1 MERTVE
7 KQIKLAT
14 LGALTGN
21 SIFGFSFMFSRMA
34 LGITTPFVMLMVRF
48 ILAALIL
55 CVIAFF
61 AAGKGDRRTED
72 GEIHWL
78 RFDLRGKPV
87 GALLAL
93 GIVQPVAYFL
103 CESYGISMTNAT
115 FSGVIIALV
124 PIVALVA
131 GALVLREIPSRAQV
145 IWSLVSIFGVVLMT
159 LQQSA
164 EGAIRPLGVIMLF
177 GAVLSGV
184 TFNILSRRMSSQF
197 SALERTVVMM
207 VVAAVV
213 FTVLAVIECR
223 GDSALLLAPLKH
235 PMFLMAMLYL
245 SVLSSIVAFLFINFA
260 SNTLPVAKTTA
271 FCNLTTAISMFAG
284 VVFLHEPFGLMSLA
298 ASAMIILG
306 VWKVQTTG
314 TKKA

>member
-1 MERTVE
+1 ME
-7 KQIKLAT
+7 KQVKLAT
-14 LGALTGN
+14 LGALIGN

-34 LGITTPFVMLMVRF
+34 LGVTTPFVMLMYRF
-48 ILAALIL
+48 ILAAALL
-55 CVIAFF
+55 TVIAC
-61 AAGKGDRRTED
+61 AASRRGDRRTAD

-78 RFDLRGKPV
+78 RFSLRGRN
-87 GALLAL
+87 LLPLLVL
-93 GIVQPVAYFL
+93 GMVQPVAYFL

-124 PIVALVA
+124 PIVALAA

-145 IWSLVSIFGVVLMT
+145 GWSLVSIGGVVLMT

-164 EGAIRPLGVIMLF
+164 EGAIRLPGVLMLF

-184 TFNILSRRMSSQF
+184 TYNILSRKMSAQF

-207 VVAAVV
+207 DVAAAV
-213 FTVLAVIECR
+213 FAVLALAECR
-223 GDSALLLAPLKH
+223 GNFAALLAPLH
-235 PMFLMAMLYL
+235 SGMFLAAMVYL
-245 SVLSSIVAFLFINFA
+245 SVFSSIMAFLFINFA

-284 VVFLHEPFGLMSLA
+284 VVFLHEPFGLLSLA
-298 ASAMIILG
+298 ASVMIILG
-306 VWKVQTTG
+306 VWKVQTAQTS
-314 TKKA
+314 AH

>member
-1 MERTVE
+1 MER
-7 KQIKLAT
+7 KIKLAT

-34 LGITTPFVMLMVRF
+34 LGVTTPFVMLMYRF
-48 ILAALIL
+48 ILAAALL
-55 CVIAFF
+55 GVLAFVC
-61 AAGKGDRRTED
+61 AKKGDRRDEN

-78 RFDLRGKPV
+78 RFSLRGRKIAP
-87 GALLAL
+87 LLAL

-124 PIVALVA
+124 PIVALAA
-131 GALVLREIPSRAQV
+131 GALVLHEIPSRAQV
-145 IWSLVSIFGVVLMT
+145 GWSVFSIGGVVIMT

-164 EGAIRPLGVIMLF
+164 EGTIRPLGVLMLL

-207 VVAAVV
+207 AVAAATFTAFAVV
-213 FTVLAVIECR
+213 ECR
-223 GDSALLLAPLKH
+223 GDLAQLLAP
-235 PMFLMAMLYL
+235 MASSTFLTAIVYL
-245 SVLSSIVAFLFINFA
+245 SVLSSIMAFLFINFA

-284 VVFLHEPFGLMSLA
+284 VVFLHEPFGMMSLL
-298 ASAMIILG
+298 ASVMIILG
-306 VWKVQTTG
+306 VWKVQM
-314 TKKA
+314 TKTNKQ

>member
-1 MERTVE
+1 MERTAE
-7 KQIKLAT
+7 KQVKLAT
-14 LGALTGN
+14 IAALIGN

-34 LGITTPFVMLMVRF
+34 LSVASPFVMLMIRF
-48 ILAALIL
+48 ILAAALL
-55 CVIAFF
+55 FVIAFF
-61 AAGKGDRRTED
+61 AAQKGDRRTAD

-78 RFDLRGKPV
+78 RFDLRGKPLMP
-87 GALLAL
+87 LLAL
-93 GIVQPVAYFL
+93 GVVQPVMYFL

-124 PIVALVA
+124 PIAALIA
-131 GALVLREIPSRAQV
+131 GRLVLREIPSRAQV
-145 IWSLVSIFGVVLMT
+145 IWSLVSILGVMLMT

-164 EGAIRPLGVIMLF
+164 EGAIRPLGVVMLF
-177 GAVLSGV
+177 GAVISGV
-184 TFNILSRRMSSQF
+184 TFNILSRRMSAQF

-207 VVAAVV
+207 AVAAVV
-213 FTVLAVIECR
+213 FTVLAVCECR
-223 GDSALLLAPLKH
+223 GDFARLTAPLQDG
-235 PMFLMAMLYL
+235 MFMLSMLYL
-245 SVLSSIVAFLFINFA
+245 SVLSSIVAFLMINFA
-260 SNTLPVAKTTA
+260 SNTLPVARTTA

-314 TKKA
+314 AK